1 MVDILDMIKTM
12 NTETIQHLFTC
23 EHTEWL
29 KQAAAFCGKELIK
42 DDEMSGEAIS
52 AFYYERTKTLN

>member
-1 MVDILDMIKTM
+1 
-12 NTETIQHLFTC
+12 
-23 EHTEWL
+23 L

-52 AFYYERTKTLN
+52 AFYNERTKTFN